1 MMMKKIVFVVEKTAT
16 GFSAYAEDF
25 EKIPVG
31 TTGKDMATLR
41 KNIVD
46 ALNLYRNHKGLK
58 PVTDMDITIML
69 DLQQFFEYYKEI
81 NAKSLSQRIGMNQTL
96 LSQYINGVKKPSAKQ
111 VHKILEGVRALGREL
126 TQLDFA

>member
-1 MMMKKIVFVVEKTAT
+1 MKKIVFVVEKTST
-16 GFSAYAEDF
+16 GFSAYADDF
-25 EKIPVG
+25 ERNPVG

-41 KNIVD
+41 RNILD

-58 PVTDMDITIML
+58 PLSDADITIML

-96 LSQYINGVKKPSAKQ
+96 LSQYINGIKKPSAKQ
-111 VHKILEGVRALGREL
+111 TNKILEGVRALGREL
-126 TQLDFA
+126 IQLEFA